1 VDDDPFSDSDVRV
14 GMDAL
19 RMTADELEVPK
30 AIKEAEAWRQA
41 GRQLRKLSPTLYQ
54 HFFAVMLS
62 AISDD
67 NDENIHKSYHD
78 C

>member
-1 VDDDPFSDSDVRV
+1 VDDDAFGDSDVRV
-14 GMDAL
+14 GIDAL
-19 RMTADELEVPK
+19 RMTADELEVPA
-30 AIKEAEAWRQA
+30 AIKDAEAWRQM
-41 GRQLRKLSPTLYQ
+41 GRRLRKLSPVLYQ

-67 NDENIHKSYHD
+67 DNENIHKSYHD